1 MELNYVY
8 SVLQN
13 DSTLKVLLLSSLLT
27 YRVDIMKTLELS
39 FMIVNFSTKRTFR
52 LLMTTF
58 VICYLLTFGICFFLT
73 FGICF
78 RSKL

>member
-1 MELNYVY
+1 MVFLFFVVQLVLKFLLELK
-8 SVLQN
+8 
-13 DSTLKVLLLSSLLT
+13 LKVIS
-27 YRVDIMKTLELS
+27 VDIIKTLELS
-39 FMIVNFSTKRTFR
+39 FMTANFSTKRTFR

-73 FGICF
+73 FGIYF

>member
-1 MELNYVY
+1 MF
-8 SVLQN
+8 S
-13 DSTLKVLLLSSLLT
+13 DS
-27 YRVDIMKTLELS
+27 RVDIMKTLELS